1 MSKNVQIDKYELV
14 NYIDY
19 LQELSFHIGDQ
30 DVSHGVIIEYDNKR
44 VYGTMWR
51 EDKYVT
57 FSREDKQLIADI
69 CFAVGIPFRYC

>member
-1 MSKNVQIDKYELV
+1 MGKNVQIDKYELV
-14 NYIDY
+14 NYADY
-19 LQELSFHIGDQ
+19 LQELSFHIGDR
-30 DVSHGVIIEYDNKR
+30 DVSHGVTVEYGNER

-57 FSREDKQLIADI
+57 FSRDDKITIAGI